1 MSEIQIPEK
10 ILKAFFENI
19 KTENQD
25 KIVLQDITSFLMNYL
40 ILAEMY

>member
-19 KTENQD
+19 KAENQD
-25 KIVLQDITSFLMNYL
+25 KICFQTKTSLSYSGDLF
-40 ILAEMY
+40 